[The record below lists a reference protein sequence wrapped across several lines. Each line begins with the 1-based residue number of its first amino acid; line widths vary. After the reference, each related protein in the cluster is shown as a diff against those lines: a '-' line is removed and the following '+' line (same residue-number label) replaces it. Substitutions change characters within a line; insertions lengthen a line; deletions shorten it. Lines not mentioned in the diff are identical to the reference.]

1 MWKKLKPQTAKEEY
15 DDRIFQSFLFQTFPY
30 LSFPFPKMSTVFA
43 TLINAFP
50 TWDALS
56 AHLTSTEGGRL
67 FIHTKGDLAIIRY
80 VKGQSNMAMP
90 HVGAFRSVVW
100 NTVTNSP
107 VSVTAFKSESGEGLP
122 AISPSMLISLE
133 EFVDGVLIGQFWDPA
148 SDSWRIHTRSTLDA
162 SCRYYSTRSFAD
174 LFADAKVAMWGADNL
189 EDHLDKSV
197 SYSWILQHPENRIVC
212 PIQTPALK
220 LVGMMRV
227 GEDATVSV
235 VPSSDLP
242 AFLTKAL
249 PKQYFTKTAA
259 NEQGRLKMDSAL
271 RVIGMTNE
279 ADTSLTIM
287 SDPETSVYM
296 PMDVLG
302 AIDMFAS
309 MRGSVRYQGIV
320 IKTADEP
327 FKRWKIRAK
336 RYNEIR
342 MMRGN
347 TARRDFLWM
356 DLWKRGTLTDYLMFY
371 PEERIAANNLISR
384 WKSITQDVYKIYV
397 DVFKA
402 RSMDKTAI
410 PPKFRTLVHG
420 IHGHYLT
427 VLRPARKS
435 VDFRALVEWMNE
447 RDTALKIFVLNWEVR
462 AAAAATNTIPIEAS
476 PAAAAT
482 AVAMEEA

>member
-1 MWKKLKPQTAKEEY
+1 
-15 DDRIFQSFLFQTFPY
+15 
-30 LSFPFPKMSTVFA
+30 MSSVFA
-43 TLINAFP
+43 TLIRAFP
-50 TWDALS
+50 TWEALS
-56 AHLTSTEGGRL
+56 AHLTSTEGGSL

-80 VKGQSNMAMP
+80 VKGQSNMAMS

-100 NTVTNSP
+100 NTVANRP
-107 VSVTAFKSESGEGLP
+107 VSVTTFKSETGEGMP
-122 AISPSMLISLE
+122 EITSSMEIMIE
-133 EFVDGVLIGQFWDPA
+133 EFADGVLIGQFWDA
-148 SDSWRIHTRSTLDA
+148 ATESWRIHTRSTLDA

-174 LFADAKVAMWGADNL
+174 LFADAKVAMWGANNL

-220 LVGMMRV
+220 LVGMMRI

-235 VPSSDLP
+235 VSSSDLP
-242 AFLTKAL
+242 VFFKKAL
-249 PKQYFTKTAA
+249 PKQYFTKTVAD
-259 NEQGRLKMDSAL
+259 QKGRLKMEPAL

-279 ADTSLTIM
+279 ADTSLKIIH
-287 SDPETSVYM
+287 DPESSAYM

-302 AIDMFAS
+302 AINMFAS
-309 MRGSVRYQGIV
+309 MQGSVRYQGIV
-320 IKTADEP
+320 IKTPAEP
-327 FKRWKIRAK
+327 FKRWKIRAR

-356 DLWKRGTLTDYLMFY
+356 DLWKRGTLTDYLTFF
-371 PEERIAANNLISR
+371 PEEGIAANNLINR
-384 WKSITQDVYKIYV
+384 WKSLTQEVFKVYV

-402 RSMDKTAI
+402 RTMDKSNI
-410 PPKFRTLVHG
+410 PPKIRNLVYG

-462 AAAAATNTIPIEAS
+462 TAAATAAAANTIPIESAT
-476 PAAAAT
+476 PAAASST
-482 AVAMEEA
+482 EEA